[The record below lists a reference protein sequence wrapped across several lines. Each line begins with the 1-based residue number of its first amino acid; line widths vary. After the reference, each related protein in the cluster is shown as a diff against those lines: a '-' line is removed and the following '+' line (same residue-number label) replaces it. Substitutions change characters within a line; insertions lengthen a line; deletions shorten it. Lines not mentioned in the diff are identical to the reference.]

1 MNSLENLREG
11 PNSLRV
17 INSYG
22 TSRGRGFQMKKTKR
36 TERLGE
42 NQSMVWEWS
51 DKVKSE
57 LVKPSSELAPPPS

>member
-1 MNSLENLREG
+1 M
-11 PNSLRV
+11 RV

-22 TSRGRGFQMKKTKR
+22 TSRERGFQMKKTKR

-51 DKVKSE
+51 DTVKSE
-57 LVKPSSELAPPPS
+57 LVKPSSELAPPPG